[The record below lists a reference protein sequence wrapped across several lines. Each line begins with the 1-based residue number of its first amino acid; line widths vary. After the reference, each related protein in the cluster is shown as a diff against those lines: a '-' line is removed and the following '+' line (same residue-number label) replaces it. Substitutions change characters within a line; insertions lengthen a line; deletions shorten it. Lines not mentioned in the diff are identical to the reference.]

1 MPIDLRRAGARTAA
15 AVLAAAAILLI
26 FGGSS
31 SGASWHGLRSVRVSV
46 QTPSLP
52 PPGGKPRTKVFT
64 TATALTG
71 VTHQLNAHHIHQVR
85 DTSSKNNGCAGGTEV
100 AITLTPRGAKA
111 EHLHAYRCATTTTG
125 DIGGDLL
132 GFLNAIGLQI

>member
-1 MPIDLRRAGARTAA
+1 MPIDLRHVRARTAA
-15 AVLAAAAILLI
+15 AVLAATAILLT

-31 SGASWHGLRSVRVSV
+31 SAASWHDLRSVRVSV

-52 PPGGKPRTKVFT
+52 PPGGKPRIKVFT
-64 TATALTG
+64 TTTALKRI
-71 VTHQLNAHHIHQVR
+71 THQLNAHHIHQVR

-100 AITLTPRGAKA
+100 AITLTLRSATA

-125 DIGGDLL
+125 NIGGDLL
-132 GFLNAIGLQI
+132 GFLNAIGL